1 MAISLKEAT
10 STLKKLNTKVQKGD
24 VAGGNDILAEMKV
37 SYKPKPKKKRQHFF
51 CSKST
56 TYILYLNQLLSI
68 FYICL
73 LYNIRSS
80 CWIFHQLLNTIP
92 LHLKHLN

>member
-37 SYKPKPKKKRQHFF
+37 SYKQKKTSAFF
-51 CSKST
+51 FAQNQQRISFIS
-56 TYILYLNQLLSI
+56 INSSLYL
-68 FYICL
+68 FYMYL
-73 LYNIRSS
+73 LYNIRS
-80 CWIFHQLLNTIP
+80 
-92 LHLKHLN
+92 

>member
-37 SYKPKPKKKRQHFF
+37 SYKQKQRQHFF
-51 CSKST
+51 SQNQQRISLISINSSLFFIYT
-56 TYILYLNQLLSI
+56 FSIILDLHVGFSI
-68 FYICL
+68 NY
-73 LYNIRSS
+73 
-80 CWIFHQLLNTIP
+80 
-92 LHLKHLN
+92 

>member
-10 STLKKLNTKVQKGD
+10 STLKKLNTKVRKGD

-37 SYKPKPKKKRQHFF
+37 SYKQKKGSIFLLKINNVYPLSQ
-51 CSKST
+51 S
-56 TYILYLNQLLSI
+56 ILLYL
-68 FYICL
+68 FYIYL

>member
-37 SYKPKPKKKRQHFF
+37 SYKPKPKKKKRQHFF
-51 CSKST
+51 LLKINNVYPLSQST
-56 TYILYLNQLLSI
+56 LVYFLYIPSL
-68 FYICL
+68 
-73 LYNIRSS
+73 
-80 CWIFHQLLNTIP
+80 
-92 LHLKHLN
+92 

>member
-37 SYKPKPKKKRQHFF
+37 SYKQKKAAFF
-51 CSKST
+51 FAQNQQRISFISINSSLSFL
-56 TYILYLNQLLSI
+56 YIPSL
-68 FYICL
+68 
-73 LYNIRSS
+73 
-80 CWIFHQLLNTIP
+80 
-92 LHLKHLN
+92 

>member
-37 SYKPKPKKKRQHFF
+37 SYKQKKG
-51 CSKST
+51 
-56 TYILYLNQLLSI
+56 SI
-68 FYICL
+68 FFAQNQQRISFISINSSLSFLYIPSL
-73 LYNIRSS
+73 
-80 CWIFHQLLNTIP
+80 
-92 LHLKHLN
+92 